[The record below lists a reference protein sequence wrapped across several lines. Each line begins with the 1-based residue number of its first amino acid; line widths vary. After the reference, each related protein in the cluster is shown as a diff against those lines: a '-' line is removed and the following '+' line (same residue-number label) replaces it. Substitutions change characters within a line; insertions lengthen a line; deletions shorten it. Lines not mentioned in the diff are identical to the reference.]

1 MIVLPRNRVSLT
13 PETLTPESDDRK
25 AFEPRKKQRALLLE
39 SLDQARRGEGVDGRD
54 LLEEL

>member
-1 MIVLPRNRVSLT
+1 MSLT